1 MTLEG
6 TVIDGGNGAVAV
18 VSVGFTMCTDG
29 ITVKTSKLLG
39 SVSEGAVDEECMAE
53 AK

>member
-1 MTLEG
+1 MYLDPLALLLQVFRHSARLG
-6 TVIDGGNGAVAV
+6 PAP
-18 VSVGFTMCTDG
+18 M
-29 ITVKTSKLLG
+29 KTSKMLG

>member
-1 MTLEG
+1 MGRELPDELLRL
-6 TVIDGGNGAVAV
+6 VDQHRAL
-18 VSVGFTMCTDG
+18 
-29 ITVKTSKLLG
+29 KTSKMLG

>member
-1 MTLEG
+1 MGKLILSPMHYIHDNFNCRG
-6 TVIDGGNGAVAV
+6 INAGGYQG
-18 VSVGFTMCTDG
+18 
-29 ITVKTSKLLG
+29 TVKTSKMLG

>member
-1 MTLEG
+1 MREQHGFRTCRS
-6 TVIDGGNGAVAV
+6 AR
-18 VSVGFTMCTDG
+18 VGP
-29 ITVKTSKLLG
+29 VKTSKMLG